1 MGGGRLRR
9 PPLINYQFYIK
20 TIPKICIKTCQK
32 YTKNTPQEKHQNTK
46 TPTRAMP
53 SYFIHPGGL
62 SRLWEKAKLKKRKH
76 LAAKSY
82 KLQKANSF
90 AGYLKSISGRY
101 KSESDWSP
109 KVTS

>member
-53 SYFIHPGGL
+53 RKGPTAGPGQEQNIL
-62 SRLWEKAKLKKRKH
+62 
-76 LAAKSY
+76 
-82 KLQKANSF
+82 
-90 AGYLKSISGRY
+90 
-101 KSESDWSP
+101 
-109 KVTS
+109 